1 MRLEPEVR
9 KRYIQWAQGLIAAL
23 EAEDE
28 TRTEQMFTR
37 LGKASAWSLGHAV
50 DRYIR
55 AATEAINQFS
65 SALAVLQET
74 RPVAGATAPREL
86 DALVLLSEDSVHRT
100 LDAVERAFGELDQL
114 RDALP
119 PQAQELHRGIDRT
132 RLALREVLVTQSF
145 QDQLGQLLG
154 RCVHL
159 VDTFAAQLD
168 VLLHFTGEPSSAEVQ
183 LLSQLGEPARQRV
196 SQEEVD
202 ALLRWRDDLSHG
214 S

>member
-1 MRLEPEVR
+1 MRLEPEIR
-9 KRYIQWAQGLIAAL
+9 KRYIQWAQGLISAL

-28 TRTEQMFTR
+28 TRAEQLFARM
-37 LGKASAWSLGHAV
+37 GKASAWSLGHAV
-50 DRYIR
+50 DRYVR
-55 AATEAINQFS
+55 AATEAISQFS

-74 RPVAGATAPREL
+74 RPVAGASAPREL

-114 RDALP
+114 RDSLP

-154 RCVHL
+154 RCVQL

-168 VLLHFTGEPSSAEVQ
+168 VLLHLTGEPSKSEVA
-183 LLSQLGEPARQRV
+183 LLSRLGDPAARRV

-202 ALLRWRDDLSHG
+202 ALLRWRDGLSHG

>member
-9 KRYIQWAQGLIAAL
+9 KRYIQWAQGLILAL

-28 TRTEQMFTR
+28 TRAEQLFARM
-37 LGKASAWSLGHAV
+37 GKASAWSLGHAV
-50 DRYIR
+50 DRYVR
-55 AATEAINQFS
+55 AATEAISQFS

-74 RPVAGATAPREL
+74 RPVAGASAPREL

-100 LDAVERAFGELDQL
+100 LDAVERALGELDQL
-114 RDALP
+114 RDSLP

-154 RCVHL
+154 RCVQL

-168 VLLHFTGEPSSAEVQ
+168 VLLHLTGEPSNSEVA
-183 LLSQLGEPARQRV
+183 LLSRLGDPAARRV

-202 ALLRWRDDLSHG
+202 ALLRWRDGLSHG

>member
-114 RDALP
+114 RDGLP
-119 PQAQELHRGIDRT
+119 PQAQAVNTVLK
-132 RLALREVLVTQSF
+132 RLGLREVLVTQSF

-183 LLSQLGEPARQRV
+183 WLSQLGDPARQRV
-196 SQEEVD
+196 SQDEVD
-202 ALLRWRDDLSHG
+202 ALLRWRDGLSHG

>member
-1 MRLEPEVR
+1 MRLEPEIR
-9 KRYIQWAQGLIAAL
+9 KRYIQWAQGLISAL

-28 TRTEQMFTR
+28 TRAEQLFARM
-37 LGKASAWSLGHAV
+37 GKASAWSLGHAV
-50 DRYIR
+50 DRYVR
-55 AATEAINQFS
+55 AATEAISQFS

-74 RPVAGATAPREL
+74 RPVAGASAPREL

-114 RDALP
+114 RDSLP

-154 RCVHL
+154 RCVQL

-168 VLLHFTGEPSSAEVQ
+168 VLLHLTGEPSNSEVA
-183 LLSQLGEPARQRV
+183 LLSRLGDPAARRV

-202 ALLRWRDDLSHG
+202 ALLRWRDGLSHG

>member
-1 MRLEPEVR
+1 MRLEPEIR
-9 KRYIQWAQGLIAAL
+9 KRYIEWAQGLISAL

-28 TRTEQMFTR
+28 TRAEQLFARM
-37 LGKASAWSLGHAV
+37 GKASAWSLGHAV
-50 DRYIR
+50 DRYVR
-55 AATEAINQFS
+55 AATEAISQFS

-74 RPVAGATAPREL
+74 RPVAGASAPREL

-100 LDAVERAFGELDQL
+100 LDAVERALGELDQL
-114 RDALP
+114 RDSLP

-154 RCVHL
+154 RCVQL

-168 VLLHFTGEPSSAEVQ
+168 VLLHLTGEPSNSEVA
-183 LLSQLGEPARQRV
+183 LLSRLGDPAARRV

-202 ALLRWRDDLSHG
+202 ALLRWRDGLSHG

>member
-9 KRYIQWAQGLIAAL
+9 KRYIQWAQGLISAL

-28 TRTEQMFTR
+28 TRAEQLFARM
-37 LGKASAWSLGHAV
+37 GKASAWSLGHAV
-50 DRYIR
+50 DRYVR
-55 AATEAINQFS
+55 AATEAISQFS

-74 RPVAGATAPREL
+74 RPVAGASAPREL

-114 RDALP
+114 RDSLP

-154 RCVHL
+154 RCVQL
-159 VDTFAAQLD
+159 VDTFAGQLD
-168 VLLHFTGEPSSAEVQ
+168 VLLHLTGEPSNSEVA
-183 LLSQLGEPARQRV
+183 LLSRLGDPAARRV

-202 ALLRWRDDLSHG
+202 ALLRWRDGLSHG

>member
-9 KRYIQWAQGLIAAL
+9 KRYIQWAQGLISAL

-28 TRTEQMFTR
+28 TRAEQLFARM
-37 LGKASAWSLGHAV
+37 GKASAWSLGHAV
-50 DRYIR
+50 DRYVR
-55 AATEAINQFS
+55 AATEAISQFS

-74 RPVAGATAPREL
+74 RPVAGASAPREL

-100 LDAVERAFGELDQL
+100 LDAVERALGELDQL
-114 RDALP
+114 RDSLP

-154 RCVHL
+154 RCVQL

-168 VLLHFTGEPSSAEVQ
+168 VLLHLTGEPSNSEVA
-183 LLSQLGEPARQRV
+183 LLSRLGDPAARRV

-202 ALLRWRDDLSHG
+202 ALLRWRDGLSHG

>member
-9 KRYIQWAQGLIAAL
+9 ARYIQWARGLISAL

-28 TRTEQMFTR
+28 TRAEQLFTR
-37 LGKASAWSLGHAV
+37 FGKASAWSLVHAV
-50 DRYIR
+50 DRYVR
-55 AATEAINQFS
+55 AATEAISQFS

-114 RDALP
+114 RDGLP
-119 PQAQELHRGIDRT
+119 PQAQELQRGIDRT

-168 VLLHFTGEPSSAEVQ
+168 VLLHLTGDPTDADVHRLSSM
-183 LLSQLGEPARQRV
+183 GDPAKQRV
-196 SQEEVD
+196 SQAEVD
-202 ALLRWRDDLSHG
+202 ALLRWRDGLSHG

>member
-1 MRLEPEVR
+1 
-9 KRYIQWAQGLIAAL
+9 
-23 EAEDE
+23 
-28 TRTEQMFTR
+28 
-37 LGKASAWSLGHAV
+37 
-50 DRYIR
+50 
-55 AATEAINQFS
+55 
-65 SALAVLQET
+65 LAVLQET
-74 RPVAGATAPREL
+74 RPVAGASAPREL

-100 LDAVERAFGELDQL
+100 LDAVERALGELDQL
-114 RDALP
+114 RDSLP

-154 RCVHL
+154 RCVQL

-168 VLLHFTGEPSSAEVQ
+168 VLLHLTGEPSNSEVA
-183 LLSQLGEPARQRV
+183 LLSRLGDPAARRV

-202 ALLRWRDDLSHG
+202 ALLRWRDGLSHG